1 MHCLRCAF
9 PLAHYVNYIH
19 VMHHL
24 GIQVQAHGV

>member
-1 MHCLRCAF
+1 MLTRAF
-9 PLAHYVNYIH
+9 GLAHYVNYIH